1 MTDPPFD
8 PATGRYPRTGRPLL
22 LNGELADRIV
32 QVVAAGNYLK
42 TAAQFCGVSQST
54 LQAWLARGRAA
65 AAQVAAADPA
75 VLECPHC
82 GADRTAEVRAM
93 EEHNAQTVV
102 PEGWAHR
109 ILGPCPACRSGRSP
123 APWELPP
130 AEVPF
135 LSLLER
141 VTQAE
146 TQAEVAAVTHWRR
159 AFADDWRAARDYL
172 GRKRPE
178 QWAAKTTVSI
188 SSDEAERRIEAATL
202 EALTSMGIDTDGMD
216 LGALGDLDSLDGGDP
231 PEEPGEP

>member
-22 LNGELADRIV
+22 LNDELADRIV

-65 AAQVAAADPA
+65 AAQADA
-75 VLECPHC
+75 V
-82 GADRTAEVRAM
+82 
-93 EEHNAQTVV
+93 Q
-102 PEGWAHR
+102 
-109 ILGPCPACRSGRSP
+109 
-123 APWELPP
+123 
-130 AEVPF
+130 EVPQAEEPF
-135 LSLLER
+135 LRLLER

-146 TQAEVAAVTHWRR
+146 TQAEIAAVTHWRR
-159 AFADDWRAARDYL
+159 AFGEDWRAARDYL
-172 GRKRPE
+172 GRKRPD
-178 QWAAKTTVSI
+178 QWAAKTTVAI

-202 EALTSMGIDTDGMD
+202 EALTSMGVDTDGMD

-231 PEEPGEP
+231 PEEPDEP

>member
-1 MTDPPFD
+1 MTDPPIN
-8 PATGRYPRTGRPLL
+8 PATGRRPGPGQPTKLTP
-22 LNGELADRIV
+22 EVHDRIV
-32 QVVAAGNYLK
+32 QVVSAGNYLK
-42 TAAQFCGVSQST
+42 TAAQFAGISVTT
-54 LQAWLARGRAA
+54 LTNWMARGRAA
-65 AAQVAAADPA
+65 NA
-75 VLECPHC
+75 L
-82 GADRTAEVRAM
+82 AESG
-93 EEHNAQTVV
+93 QPV
-102 PEGWAHR
+102 PEEEQR
-109 ILGPCPACRSGRSP
+109 YL
-123 APWELPP
+123 
-130 AEVPF
+130 VF
-135 LSLLER
+135 LAA